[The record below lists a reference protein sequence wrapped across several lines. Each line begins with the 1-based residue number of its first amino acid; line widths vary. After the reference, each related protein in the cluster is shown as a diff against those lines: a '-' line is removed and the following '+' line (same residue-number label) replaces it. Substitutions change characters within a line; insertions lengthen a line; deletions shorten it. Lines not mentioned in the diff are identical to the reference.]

1 MPVSVSYPGLYI
13 EELPSSA
20 HTITPAP
27 TSITVFVGY
36 THPFQGD
43 CAALGSWG
51 QAIQLFNFAEYERI
65 FGGLYRSSILKSHV
79 ADAVYQFFLNGGTN
93 AYVVGL
99 QPKYYTVPT
108 AAAPT
113 SDPIDIVRPA
123 SGTVSGIKFTAKH
136 LTDATKTKKVSITI
150 RNFRPTGATPNTT
163 ADILITYGSLVEM
176 YPNVLIKSGPP
187 SAVTEPNFIGK
198 RLASSAIV
206 KIEPVDAVNGYPGAY
221 TPTSPVPDLGAMP
234 APTLAGVPYTL
245 PYTTFLA
252 KDFTDVF
259 ENERSLDKVDIFNL
273 LVIPG
278 VSDNGIWSTALHY
291 CERKLA
297 FYIMD
302 PPQDA
307 SADGMGTA
315 TLTTIKHVVDEASM
329 PRFSPNGALYFPFL
343 KTIDPLSST
352 ILHQPPSGFVAGI
365 YARTDTRRGV
375 WKAPAGLEASIL
387 NTTGVVEEGR
397 MTDMR
402 QGVLNPLGVNVLRSF
417 PGSGTVVWGART
429 VGTNGALEQWRYVP
443 VRRTALFIEQ
453 TLLRNLGW
461 VVFEPN
467 DEPLWTAIR
476 ISVEGFML
484 SLFRQA
490 AFQGSTPSQ
499 AFRVQCDATTT
510 TQTDID
516 NGIVNIVVGFRPL
529 KPAEFVVIKIAQLAG
544 QVQ

>member
-1 MPVSVSYPGLYI
+1 MPVNPTYPGLYI

-20 HTITPAP
+20 RTITPAP

-36 THPFQGD
+36 THPFQGEVAQNGVD
-43 CAALGSWG
+43 WG
-51 QAIQLFNFAEYERI
+51 KPIQIFNFTEYERA
-65 FGGLYRSSILKSHV
+65 FGGLYRSPILRSDV

-99 QPKYYTVPT
+99 QPTYYTT
-108 AAAPT
+108 ATPPAAIKVV
-113 SDPIDIVRPA
+113 DAA
-123 SGTVSGIKFTAKH
+123 SGALGGIKFTAKH
-136 LTDATKTKKVSITI
+136 LTDASNKVSITI
-150 RNFRPTGATPNTT
+150 RNFSQTTAANDT
-163 ADILITYGSLVEM
+163 ADILISYGSRIETYRGV
-176 YPNVLIKSGPP
+176 ITKSGAP
-187 SAVTEPNFIGK
+187 AANADADFIGN

-206 KIEPVDAVNGYPGAY
+206 AIDPAAGGAYAGAY
-221 TPTSPVPDLGAMP
+221 TAASPAAPLQLDLGDMPVPVVA
-234 APTLAGVPYTL
+234 
-245 PYTTFLA
+245 YTTFRTQ
-252 KDFTDVF
+252 DFLDVF
-259 ENERSLDKVDIFNL
+259 KDDNPLDKVDIFNL

-278 VSDNGIWSTALHY
+278 VSDSGIWNTALHF

-297 FYIMD
+297 FYVMD
-302 PPQDA
+302 PPPDA
-307 SADGMGTA
+307 TADGMGINLA
-315 TLTTIKHVVDEASM
+315 QIKEVVNDPSM
-329 PRFSPNGALYFPFL
+329 PRFSPNGALYFPYL
-343 KTIDPLSST
+343 RTSDPLSNAT
-352 ILHQPPSGFVAGI
+352 LLQPPSGFVAGI

-375 WKAPAGLEASIL
+375 WKAPAGLETSIV

-417 PGSGTVVWGART
+417 AGSGTVVWGART
-429 VGTNGALEQWRYVP
+429 VGVNAALEQWRYVP

-490 AFQGSTPSQ
+490 AFQGATPSQ

-510 TQTDID
+510 TTTDID
-516 NGIVNIVVGFRPL
+516 NGIVNIVVAFRPL
-529 KPAEFVVIKIAQLAG
+529 KPAEFVVIKIAQIAG